1 MQIEQVCRQSGDR
14 RQTNRPEMRYMGI
27 GVLDYTKSVYLHT
40 NRNRLTLF
48 SNAREQKEV
57 RILAGLQNTFV

>member
-40 NRNRLTLF
+40 NRNRLTHL
-48 SNAREQKEV
+48 SKEEV
-57 RILAGLQNTFV
+57 LEKCNYDERFKQ